1 MRRRS
6 WHADCASRGRRSWQI
21 NQWASEGVPAMQE
34 DRFAPIREGMTVE
47 DADGDKV
54 GTVGKIYQPASVTS
68 TASST
73 TEPAGELFLK
83 VDTGF
88 LGLGKDQFI
97 PASAIRDVT

>member
-1 MRRRS
+1 
-6 WHADCASRGRRSWQI
+6 
-21 NQWASEGVPAMQE
+21 MQE
-34 DRFAPIREGMTVE
+34 ERFAPIREGMTVE
-47 DADGDKV
+47 DVDGDKV
-54 GTVGKIYQPASVTS
+54 GTVGKIYQPASVSS

-97 PASAIRDVT
+97 PASAIRDVTGDRVILTVDKDRVDEMGWDVRPAWIED

>member
-1 MRRRS
+1 
-6 WHADCASRGRRSWQI
+6 
-21 NQWASEGVPAMQE
+21 MQE

-97 PASAIRDVT
+97 PASAIRDVTGDRVILTVDKDRVDEMGWDVRPTWIED